1 MQALDPNSARNKN
14 SPLNLWENAEKSFWK
29 TVKGKRTNQR
39 KRRKVVA
46 TSKEPNIQST
56 KRDPKNIVAAMNSLR

>member
-1 MQALDPNSARNKN
+1 MRKASG
-14 SPLNLWENAEKSFWK
+14 K

-46 TSKEPNIQST
+46 ISKEPNIQST
-56 KRDPKNIVAAMNSLR
+56 ERDPKNMVAAMNSLG